1 MNYTYH
7 RKTILLSR
15 NEGKL
20 KSYDS
25 CFDLRAWSHD
35 MSARDRYLREWMKCN
50 MPPCLLPLST
60 LNNLLKSMSCRN
72 IGQVAPR
79 CHPDCKSKRI
89 LETICTSCQAMKD
102 CLKNSEK
109 MEHFFEEEELETG
122 HWPCDKCLNALKS
135 IRTFWKVILCKILK
149 INTVPKAEVITRE
162 HRSSTDYIN
171 GVAKAWQRDIMEQA
185 AYVKNLIPSLTTSSL
200 TWRGHKCERHDETL
214 LYPDDIHAHELA
226 EINLKHKRSR
236 IISRSQ
242 AIKEKAT
249 DFAATST
256 VKLLDIGCDP
266 LHHAD
271 EKLTNYLTTL
281 QDQLE
286 TQANE
291 VEELKRENYS
301 LKSKLLE
308 VRKLQSRLSF
318 HRPAIFNSVCDSN
331 YDLKPLDTSSEENF
345 SSPIQK
351 ENNSEVMIT
360 VKNYRTDDF
369 KHVCMLQV
377 VHKTNKS
384 TENFA
389 VEELRCCSKQDPIE
403 LLTKVQKTFGQ
414 IVRKEITIAN
424 KEHKCADRQD
434 INVTFRK
441 QIL

>member
-1 MNYTYH
+1 M
-7 RKTILLSR
+7 
-15 NEGKL
+15 
-20 KSYDS
+20 
-25 CFDLRAWSHD
+25 
-35 MSARDRYLREWMKCN
+35 
-50 MPPCLLPLST
+50 
-60 LNNLLKSMSCRN
+60 
-72 IGQVAPR
+72 
-79 CHPDCKSKRI
+79 
-89 LETICTSCQAMKD
+89 
-102 CLKNSEK
+102 
-109 MEHFFEEEELETG
+109 
-122 HWPCDKCLNALKS
+122 
-135 IRTFWKVILCKILK
+135 
-149 INTVPKAEVITRE
+149 ITRE

-249 DFAATST
+249 EFAATST

-360 VKNYRTDDF
+360 VKNYRTD
-369 KHVCMLQV
+369 V
-377 VHKTNKS
+377 
-384 TENFA
+384 
-389 VEELRCCSKQDPIE
+389 SKV
-403 LLTKVQKTFGQ
+403 KK
-414 IVRKEITIAN
+414 ACN
-424 KEHKCADRQD
+424 
-434 INVTFRK
+434 
-441 QIL
+441 